1 MPDAWLRLA
10 LLDDGWERVTI
21 RHGFPFPSHSHISC
35 ERRSGLTGKPFSAM
49 YALRTD
55 WLEMDAPQAQMFRRF
70 GEVYAAA
77 VSAAVD
83 EQWTGPPAVSIEA
96 QMEALANAILMRGC
110 GP

>member
-1 MPDAWLRLA
+1 MPDAWLRWA
-10 LLDDGWERVTI
+10 LLDDGWDQVTI
-21 RHGFPFPSHSHISC
+21 RRGPLIPSYSHITC
-35 ERRSGLTGKPFSAM
+35 ERWSALVGKPFSAM

-55 WLEMDAPQAQMFRRF
+55 WLEMDAPQAQMFRKF
-70 GEVYAAA
+70 GEAYAAA

-96 QMEALANAILMRGC
+96 QMEALANAIFMRGC